1 MSAQPKADWLPKKKK
16 GKEPPSPAPP
26 SSSDSDSAESFATLV
41 EETEQYIRRYVIL
54 PEHAYLPV
62 TLWVIATHAVQ
73 QFDCYPY
80 IAAVSAVKRSGKTRL
95 AEVLEVLARRPW
107 RGTAPSPAA
116 LYRMLEG
123 APTLLLDEV
132 EALNSKNKSE
142 TALIL
147 LAVLNAGHRK
157 GATIPRCDGPR
168 QEVRQFP
175 VYGPK
180 FFAAIGRLPDTL
192 LDRSIVVHMKRRA
205 RSQPVERFRMARATA
220 EAKPIHDRMAQFA
233 QTHTVDIERAYQEVL
248 DIDLKFLNDRDAD
261 LWTPL
266 FTLCSILTPERRADL
281 QRCAIVLS
289 KAKAGDDT
297 DDSWALTLLKDIKAV
312 WPDGEDKCETAI
324 LLERL
329 LALEESPWKEHQLTP
344 RKMAKTLRPFEVEPR
359 KLRIDEYRTAK
370 GYLYGHLEAA
380 FDLYLDDSISC
391 PPSHTPPI

>member
-1 MSAQPKADWLPKKKK
+1 MSAQPKGDWLPKKKK
-16 GKEPPSPAPP
+16 GKEPPPSPAPP

-220 EAKPIHDRMAQFA
+220 EAKPIQERMARFA
-233 QTHTVDIERAYQEVL
+233 QSHTVDIERAYQEVL
-248 DIDLKFLNDRDAD
+248 DADLKFLNDRDAD

-266 FTLCSILTPERRADL
+266 FTVCSILTPRAPSRPPKMRR
-281 QRCAIVLS
+281 
-289 KAKAGDDT
+289 
-297 DDSWALTLLKDIKAV
+297 
-312 WPDGEDKCETAI
+312 
-324 LLERL
+324 
-329 LALEESPWKEHQLTP
+329 
-344 RKMAKTLRPFEVEPR
+344 
-359 KLRIDEYRTAK
+359 RTK
-370 GYLYGHLEAA
+370 QGQ
-380 FDLYLDDSISC
+380 SR
-391 PPSHTPPI
+391 

>member
-26 SSSDSDSAESFATLV
+26 SSSDSDSAESGATLV
-41 EETEQYIRRYVIL
+41 EDTEGYIRRYVVL
-54 PEHAYLPV
+54 PEAAYLPV
-62 TLWVIATHAVQ
+62 SLWVVSTHAVQ
-73 QFDCYPY
+73 QFDCFPY
-80 IAAVSAVKRSGKTRL
+80 IAAVSAAKRSGKTRL

-168 QEVRQFP
+168 HEVTQFP

-192 LDRSIVVHMKRRA
+192 LDRSIVVHMRRRS

-220 EAKPIHDRMAQFA
+220 EAKPIHDRMARFA
-233 QTHTVDIERAYQEVL
+233 QSHVADIERAYQQVL
-248 DIDLKFLNDRDAD
+248 DTDLEYLTDRDAD

-266 FTLCSILTPERRADL
+266 FTVCSVLIPERKADL
-281 QRCAIVLS
+281 KECAIVLS
-289 KAKAGDDT
+289 GAKAGDDA
-297 DDSWALTLLKDIKAV
+297 DDSWALTLLRDIKAV
-312 WPDGEDKCETAI
+312 WPDGEDRFETAK

-329 LALEESPWKEHQLTP
+329 KALEESPWQEHQLTP
-344 RKMAKTLRPFEVEPR
+344 RKLARTLRPFEVEPR
-359 KLRIDEYRTAK
+359 KLRIDEYRTAQ
-370 GYLYGHLEAA
+370 GYLYEHLKAA
-380 FDLYLDDSISC
+380 FDLYLDDLSGTC
-391 PPSHTPPI
+391 GTNQ